1 MNIVICP
8 ICKQITQKIAYKKIT
23 PRENLAKCAV
33 CDIYFVWPKANL
45 PGHEIYNENYYNAW
59 AIKELGSDGL
69 LNMKKATFNRLFDA
83 AKISQP
89 GSSILDI
96 GCAMGSLLEAAKEK
110 GFDPYGIE
118 ISQYSADI
126 ARQKIGHDRIW
137 VGDITKMELPDKK
150 FDVITAVDVIEHTYE
165 VDLFLNTCK
174 RLLKENGHLVL
185 ITPVMDSFSRK
196 LFGRFWH
203 HFNKHHVLFFSRK
216 SIINL
221 LNEYGFTVAMVK
233 GSKKAVNFIY
243 VKSMVKFY
251 KKKVLL
257 LMIEI
262 IGFFL
267 PIFLKR
273 KNLFLSSG
281 DIFVVAQKYK

>member
-1 MNIVICP
+1 MSTAICP

-23 PRENLAKCAV
+23 PKGNLAKCAV
-33 CDIYFVWPKANL
+33 CDIYFVWPKASL
-45 PGHEIYNENYYNAW
+45 LGGEIYNKNYYNAW

-69 LNMKKATFNRLFDA
+69 LNMKKATFDRLFDT

-89 GSSILDI
+89 GLSILDI
-96 GCAMGSLLEAAKEK
+96 GCAMGNLLEAAKEK

-137 VGDITKMELPDKK
+137 VGDITKMELPEKK
-150 FDVITAVDVIEHTYE
+150 FDVITAVDVIEHTYD

-185 ITPVMDSFSRK
+185 ITPVMGSFSRK
-196 LFGRFWH
+196 LFGKFWH
-203 HFNKHHVLFFSRK
+203 HFNEHHVLFFSRK
-216 SIINL
+216 SIVNL
-221 LNEYGFTVAMVK
+221 LKGYGFTVARAK
-233 GSKKAVNFIY
+233 SSKKAVNFIY
-243 VKSMVKFY
+243 VRSMVKFY
-251 KKKVLL
+251 KKRALL

-281 DIFVVAQKYK
+281 YMLVVAQKDK